1 MKRKCNAKEEAY
13 VHESESTDDKMAGKG
28 ANEIKEIK
36 VKIGNKFMDETEV
49 QCKRGSISS

>member
-1 MKRKCNAKEEAY
+1 
-13 VHESESTDDKMAGKG
+13 MAGKG

-49 QCKRGSISS
+49 QCKRGSKSS